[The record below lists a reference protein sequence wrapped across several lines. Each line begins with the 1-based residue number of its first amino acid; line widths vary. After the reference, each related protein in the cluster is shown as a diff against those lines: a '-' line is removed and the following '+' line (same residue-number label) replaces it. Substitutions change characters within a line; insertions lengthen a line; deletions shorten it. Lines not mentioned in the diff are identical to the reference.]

1 MLPRAWLFVLFF
13 AAAMTT
19 LLRFDSLRLDTANA
33 DEPPERTFIDPAKA
47 GADYAIQ
54 GEYEGKIGDS
64 VAGLQVVALGKG
76 AFDAVLFAKGLP
88 GSGADLTRVPAHG
101 ETKEGVLKF
110 AGEGLSGTIRDGA
123 FSGALDNVELRL
135 KRVER
140 QSPTMGARPPA
151 GAIVLFDGS
160 SADEWVNGRIQ
171 EGNLLGVGTRTK
183 RVFKN
188 YTLHVEFRTPFMP
201 YDRGQARGNSGL
213 YCNDQY
219 EFQILDSF
227 GLSGENNE
235 CGGYYKYAKPA
246 LNMCLP
252 PLAWQTYD
260 VDFSMAQFD
269 ADGKKTKP
277 AIATVRLNGVVV
289 HDHYEIPAGNGGGGL
304 NDETKPGPIYVQDHG
319 NPVHFRNIWILE
331 R

>member
-1 MLPRAWLFVLFF
+1 M
-13 AAAMTT
+13 
-19 LLRFDSLRLDTANA
+19 
-33 DEPPERTFIDPAKA
+33 
-47 GADYAIQ
+47 
-54 GEYEGKIGDS
+54 
-64 VAGLQVVALGKG
+64 
-76 AFDAVLFAKGLP
+76 
-88 GSGADLTRVPAHG
+88 
-101 ETKEGVLKF
+101 
-110 AGEGLSGTIRDGA
+110 
-123 FSGALDNVELRL
+123 
-135 KRVER
+135 
-140 QSPTMGARPPA
+140 
-151 GAIVLFDGS
+151 LFDGT

-183 RVFKN
+183 RAFKN
-188 YTLHVEFRTPFMP
+188 YVLHVEFRTPFMP

-227 GLSGENNE
+227 GLTGENNE
-235 CGGYYKYAKPA
+235 CGGYYKFAKPA

-252 PLAWQTYD
+252 PLVWQTYD

-269 ADGKKTKP
+269 AGGKKTKP

-304 NDETKPGPIYVQDHG
+304 SDETKPGPIFVQDHG

-331 R
+331 K

>member
-1 MLPRAWLFVLFF
+1 MF
-13 AAAMTT
+13 
-19 LLRFDSLRLDTANA
+19 LLRALLVGLVSTVALSIATRAA
-33 DEPPERTFIDPAKA
+33 EPKERTFIDPAKA
-47 GADYAIQ
+47 GPDFGIQ
-54 GEYEGKIGDS
+54 GEYEGKIGNDTM
-64 VAGLQVVALGKG
+64 AGLQVIALGDGK
-76 AFDAVLFAKGLP
+76 FDAVLFAKGLP
-88 GSGADLTRVPAHG
+88 GSGADKTRVLVHG
-101 ETKEGVLKF
+101 ENKEGVPTF
-110 AGEGLSGTIRDGA
+110 AGEGFSGTIRNSIFTGT
-123 FSGALDNVELRL
+123 LDNAELKL

-140 QSPTMGARPPA
+140 QSPTMGAQPPQ

-160 SADEWVNGRIQ
+160 SVEEWTNGRIQ

-183 RVFKN
+183 RSFKN
-188 YTLHVEFRTPFMP
+188 YTLHVEFRTPYMP
-201 YDRGQARGNSGL
+201 YDRGQDRGNSGL

-252 PLAWQTYD
+252 PLTWQTYD
-260 VDFSMAQFD
+260 VDFAMAQFD
-269 ADGKKTKP
+269 GDGKKTKP
-277 AIATVRLNGVVV
+277 AVATVKLNGVIV

-304 NDETKPGPIYVQDHG
+304 SDETKPGPIYVQDHG

>member
-1 MLPRAWLFVLFF
+1 MSSRACLCVLFSLVAVSVTAF
-13 AAAMTT
+13 AA
-19 LLRFDSLRLDTANA
+19 D
-33 DEPPERTFIDPAKA
+33 PPERTFIDPAKA
-47 GADYAIQ
+47 GPDYAIQ
-54 GEYEGKIGDS
+54 GEYEGSIGGTAT
-64 VAGLQVVALGKG
+64 AGLQVVALGNGK
-76 AFDAVLFAKGLP
+76 FDAVFYAKGLP
-88 GSGADLTRVPAHG
+88 GSGADKTRVPAQG
-101 ETKEGVLKF
+101 ETKDGVPTF
-110 AGEGLSGTIRDGA
+110 TREGLSATIRDGV
-123 FSGALDNVELRL
+123 FSGTLDNAELRL

-140 QSPTMGARPPA
+140 QSPTTGARPPA
-151 GAIVLFDGS
+151 GAIVLFDGKN
-160 SADEWVNGRIQ
+160 ADEWVNGRIQ

-183 RVFKN
+183 RTFKN
-188 YTLHVEFRTPFMP
+188 YSLHVEFRTPFMP

-246 LNMCLP
+246 INMCLP

-260 VDFSMAQFD
+260 VDFAMAQFD
-269 ADGKKTKP
+269 AEGKKTKP

-289 HDHYEIPAGNGGGGL
+289 HDQYEIPAGNGGGGL

-331 R
+331 K

>member
-1 MLPRAWLFVLFF
+1 
-13 AAAMTT
+13 
-19 LLRFDSLRLDTANA
+19 
-33 DEPPERTFIDPAKA
+33 
-47 GADYAIQ
+47 
-54 GEYEGKIGDS
+54 
-64 VAGLQVVALGKG
+64 
-76 AFDAVLFAKGLP
+76 
-88 GSGADLTRVPAHG
+88 
-101 ETKEGVLKF
+101 
-110 AGEGLSGTIRDGA
+110 
-123 FSGALDNVELRL
+123 
-135 KRVER
+135 
-140 QSPTMGARPPA
+140 
-151 GAIVLFDGS
+151 
-160 SADEWVNGRIQ
+160 
-171 EGNLLGVGTRTK
+171 
-183 RVFKN
+183 
-188 YTLHVEFRTPFMP
+188 MP

-235 CGGYYKYAKPA
+235 CGGYYKFAKPA

-269 ADGKKTKP
+269 AEGKKTKP

-304 NDETKPGPIYVQDHG
+304 SDETKPGPIFVQDHG